1 MKLSLKFTLGIFLLG
16 MFFIESSRAQTNESS
31 VTNSAAPSASSV
43 TTGGTNIN
51 YQTNNAYNNEMGF
64 GGGVFCRTPTLYF
77 GGNAG
82 KSDLDSFDGVT
93 NSGNVA
99 DNFSVNAGVLFPF
112 GSSVHKDCKQLAS
125 TITLDRMISSEL
137 SSKISSQGD
146 HKGMTLDLTDLIAIY
161 LKSYTK
167 DELLTRPELVFEKLP
182 YQPRF
187 KKFYT
192 LAIFYRFPE
201 FKADTL
207 HPKFERLKNYLKG

>member
-1 MKLSLKFTLGIFLLG
+1 MKFTKLKLLVLLLG
-16 MFFIESSRAQTNESS
+16 FISIEKAIAQTNESS

-93 NSGNVA
+93 QSGNIT
-99 DNFSVNAGVLFPF
+99 DNFSVNAGILFPF
-112 GSSVHKDCKQLAS
+112 GSSVQDDCKKLAS

-137 SSKISSQGD
+137 SMLKACNELYQKNIPVDPKLFPLLEKCSNYKPKEIETASTSENDKPLLEEETTNEVIPKKEKSK
-146 HKGMTLDLTDLIAIY
+146 LIPQSFRA
-161 LKSYTK
+161 L
-167 DELLTRPELVFEKLP
+167 
-182 YQPRF
+182 
-187 KKFYT
+187 
-192 LAIFYRFPE
+192 
-201 FKADTL
+201 
-207 HPKFERLKNYLKG
+207 

>member
-1 MKLSLKFTLGIFLLG
+1 MKFSKLKLLVLILG
-16 MFFIESSRAQTNESS
+16 FISIEKAIAQTNESS

-93 NSGNVA
+93 NSGNIT
-99 DNFSVNAGVLFPF
+99 DNFSVNAGILFPF
-112 GSSVHKDCKQLAS
+112 GSSVQDDCKKLAS

-137 SSKISSQGD
+137 SMLKACNELYQKNIPVDPDLFPLLKKCSNYKPKEKNMETANIPKNDKTIIEKEKTNEVFPKKEKSK
-146 HKGMTLDLTDLIAIY
+146 LIP
-161 LKSYTK
+161 KSFRA
-167 DELLTRPELVFEKLP
+167 L
-182 YQPRF
+182 
-187 KKFYT
+187 
-192 LAIFYRFPE
+192 
-201 FKADTL
+201 
-207 HPKFERLKNYLKG
+207 

>member
-1 MKLSLKFTLGIFLLG
+1 MKLSLKFSLLIFLLG
-16 MFFIESSRAQTNESS
+16 INFIESSRAQTNESS

-93 NSGNVA
+93 ESGNIT
-99 DNFSVNAGVLFPF
+99 DNFSVNAGILFPF
-112 GSSVHKDCKQLAS
+112 GSSVQDDCKKLAS

-137 SSKISSQGD
+137 SMLKACNELYQKNIPVDAEIFPLLKRCSNYKPKNETVETVSNPKIREILIEKEKTNEVIPNKEKSK
-146 HKGMTLDLTDLIAIY
+146 LIP
-161 LKSYTK
+161 KSYRA
-167 DELLTRPELVFEKLP
+167 L
-182 YQPRF
+182 
-187 KKFYT
+187 
-192 LAIFYRFPE
+192 
-201 FKADTL
+201 
-207 HPKFERLKNYLKG
+207 

>member
-1 MKLSLKFTLGIFLLG
+1 MKLSLKFTIGIFLLG

-93 NSGNVA
+93 NSGNVT

-137 SSKISSQGD
+137 SMLKACNELYQKNIPVDSELFPLLKRCTNYKPKNTEKAIAVQKVEEIVQEQKNKVTNEKEKSK
-146 HKGMTLDLTDLIAIY
+146 LIP
-161 LKSYTK
+161 KSFRA
-167 DELLTRPELVFEKLP
+167 L
-182 YQPRF
+182 
-187 KKFYT
+187 
-192 LAIFYRFPE
+192 
-201 FKADTL
+201 
-207 HPKFERLKNYLKG
+207 

>member
-1 MKLSLKFTLGIFLLG
+1 MENLP
-16 MFFIESSRAQTNESS
+16 
-31 VTNSAAPSASSV
+31 PS
-43 TTGGTNIN
+43 
-51 YQTNNAYNNEMGF
+51 
-64 GGGVFCRTPTLYF
+64 
-77 GGNAG
+77 
-82 KSDLDSFDGVT
+82 
-93 NSGNVA
+93 
-99 DNFSVNAGVLFPF
+99 
-112 GSSVHKDCKQLAS
+112 
-125 TITLDRMISSEL
+125 ITHDEVQNLILEL

>member
-1 MKLSLKFTLGIFLLG
+1 MKLFLKLKLLVLLLG
-16 MFFIESSRAQTNESS
+16 FISINKTIAQTNESS

-93 NSGNVA
+93 ESGNIT
-99 DNFSVNAGVLFPF
+99 DNFSINAGILFPF
-112 GSSVHKDCKQLAS
+112 GSSVQDDCKKLAS

-137 SSKISSQGD
+137 SMLKACNELYQKNIPVDPDLFPLLKKCSNYKPKEENTETAKIPKNDKTILQEKKTNGVDTKKEKSK
-146 HKGMTLDLTDLIAIY
+146 LIP
-161 LKSYTK
+161 KSFRA
-167 DELLTRPELVFEKLP
+167 L
-182 YQPRF
+182 
-187 KKFYT
+187 
-192 LAIFYRFPE
+192 
-201 FKADTL
+201 
-207 HPKFERLKNYLKG
+207 

>member
-1 MKLSLKFTLGIFLLG
+1 MKFSKLKLLVLLLG
-16 MFFIESSRAQTNESS
+16 FISIEKAIAQTNESS

-93 NSGNVA
+93 QSGNIT
-99 DNFSVNAGVLFPF
+99 DNFSVNAGILFPF
-112 GSSVHKDCKQLAS
+112 GSSVQDDCKKLAS

-137 SSKISSQGD
+137 SMLKACNELYQKNIPVDPKLFPLLEKCSNYKPKEIETASTSENDKTLLEEGKTNEVIPKKEKSK
-146 HKGMTLDLTDLIAIY
+146 LIPQSFRA
-161 LKSYTK
+161 L
-167 DELLTRPELVFEKLP
+167 
-182 YQPRF
+182 
-187 KKFYT
+187 
-192 LAIFYRFPE
+192 
-201 FKADTL
+201 
-207 HPKFERLKNYLKG
+207 

>member
-1 MKLSLKFTLGIFLLG
+1 

-64 GGGVFCRTPTLYF
+64 GGGVFWTPTLYF

-93 NSGNVA
+93 NSGNVT

-137 SSKISSQGD
+137 SMLKACNELYQKNIPVDSELFPLLKRCTNYKPKNTEKAIAVQKVEEIVQEQKNKVTNEKEKSK
-146 HKGMTLDLTDLIAIY
+146 LIP
-161 LKSYTK
+161 KSFRA
-167 DELLTRPELVFEKLP
+167 L
-182 YQPRF
+182 
-187 KKFYT
+187 
-192 LAIFYRFPE
+192 
-201 FKADTL
+201 
-207 HPKFERLKNYLKG
+207 

>member
-1 MKLSLKFTLGIFLLG
+1 MKFSKLKLLVLLLG
-16 MFFIESSRAQTNESS
+16 FISIEKAIAQTNESS

-93 NSGNVA
+93 ESGNIT
-99 DNFSVNAGVLFPF
+99 DNFSLNAGILFPF
-112 GSSVHKDCKQLAS
+112 GSSVQDDCKKLAS

-137 SSKISSQGD
+137 SMLKACNELYQKNIPVDPKLFPLLEKCSNYKPKEVETASTSENVKTLLEEGKTNEVIPKKEKSK
-146 HKGMTLDLTDLIAIY
+146 LI
-161 LKSYTK
+161 
-167 DELLTRPELVFEKLP
+167 PESFRAL
-182 YQPRF
+182 
-187 KKFYT
+187 
-192 LAIFYRFPE
+192 
-201 FKADTL
+201 
-207 HPKFERLKNYLKG
+207 

>member
-1 MKLSLKFTLGIFLLG
+1 MKFSKLKLLVLLLG
-16 MFFIESSRAQTNESS
+16 FISIEKAIAQTNESS

-93 NSGNVA
+93 QSGNIT
-99 DNFSVNAGVLFPF
+99 DNFSVNAGILFPF
-112 GSSVHKDCKQLAS
+112 GSSVQDDCKKLAS

-137 SSKISSQGD
+137 SMLKACNELYQKNIPVDPKLFPLLEKCSNYKPKEVETASTSENVKTLLEEGKTNEVIPKKEKSK
-146 HKGMTLDLTDLIAIY
+146 LIP
-161 LKSYTK
+161 KSFRA
-167 DELLTRPELVFEKLP
+167 L
-182 YQPRF
+182 
-187 KKFYT
+187 
-192 LAIFYRFPE
+192 
-201 FKADTL
+201 
-207 HPKFERLKNYLKG
+207 

>member
-1 MKLSLKFTLGIFLLG
+1 MKLSLKFSLLIFLLG
-16 MFFIESSRAQTNESS
+16 INFIESSRAQTNESS

-93 NSGNVA
+93 ESGNIT
-99 DNFSVNAGVLFPF
+99 DNFSVNAGILFPF
-112 GSSVHKDCKQLAS
+112 GSSVQDDCKKLAS

-137 SSKISSQGD
+137 SMLKACNELYQKNIPVDAEIFPLLKRCSNYKPKNETVETVSNPKIREILIEKEKTNEVIPKKEKSK
-146 HKGMTLDLTDLIAIY
+146 LIP
-161 LKSYTK
+161 KSYRA
-167 DELLTRPELVFEKLP
+167 L
-182 YQPRF
+182 
-187 KKFYT
+187 
-192 LAIFYRFPE
+192 
-201 FKADTL
+201 
-207 HPKFERLKNYLKG
+207 

>member
-1 MKLSLKFTLGIFLLG
+1 MKFLKLKLLVLLLG
-16 MFFIESSRAQTNESS
+16 FISIDKTIAQTNESS

-93 NSGNVA
+93 KSGNVT
-99 DNFSVNAGVLFPF
+99 DNFSLNAGILFPF
-112 GSSVHKDCKQLAS
+112 GSSVQDDCKKLAS

-137 SSKISSQGD
+137 SMLKACNELYQKNIPVDPDLFPLLKKCSNYKPREIETASTPENDKTLLEKEKTNVVIPMKQKSK
-146 HKGMTLDLTDLIAIY
+146 LVP
-161 LKSYTK
+161 KSFRA
-167 DELLTRPELVFEKLP
+167 L
-182 YQPRF
+182 
-187 KKFYT
+187 
-192 LAIFYRFPE
+192 
-201 FKADTL
+201 
-207 HPKFERLKNYLKG
+207 